1 MTMGPLPAGTLG
13 AAAFGILFAAAGLC
27 GPPPEHLQHEIVVT
41 GARHSDAE
49 MTSQVMT
56 ALQQDPYI
64 FSDHVTVTTE
74 NGVVRVGGLVHDLSD
89 LFAILKLAHQIAG
102 NARVVNEIE
111 FVPEDD
117 DGN

>member
-1 MTMGPLPAGTLG
+1 MGPLLAGTLG
-13 AAAFGILFAAAGLC
+13 VATFGSLFSAVALC
-27 GPPPEHLQHEIVVT
+27 APPPEHMQHEIVVT

-49 MTSQVMT
+49 MTSQVTT

-64 FSDHVTVTTE
+64 FSDHVTVTTQ

-89 LFAILKLAHQIAG
+89 LFAILRLAHKIAG